1 MIDWNRVNELR
12 TEVGVEDFAE
22 VLDMFFDEV
31 AEVLGGLGNG
41 GNEATKRD
49 LHFLKGSAMNI
60 GLAEFNALCLSSELA
75 LFADPN
81 VVIDL
86 DAIRRTFLASKDILV
101 SGPT

>member
-12 TEVGVEDFAE
+12 AEVGEEDFDE

-31 AEVLGGLGNG
+31 AEVLGSLGRG

-60 GLAEFNALCLSSELA
+60 GLAEVSTLCRNYELA
-75 LFADPN
+75 LVANPDEA
-81 VVIDL
+81 IDL
-86 DAIRRTFLASKDILV
+86 NAIRRTFLASKDILV
-101 SGPT
+101 TGPA